1 MGAQAVKRKVLT
13 TGEVADYCGVRVIT
27 VLGWIQKG
35 LLKAYKLPGR
45 GDNRIEAEDF
55 VAFLKANAM
64 PIPRAYEH
72 HARRILIV
80 EDDPPM
86 ARIIMAHLDEAGF
99 ETLVASDGFR
109 AGACIESFRPSVVTL
124 DLMIPGLSG
133 IEVLKFIREQ
143 NHLKDVKILVVSG
156 MPKAKLDEA
165 LQAGADAT
173 LSKPFETDVLVAEV
187 TKLAGVSNT

>member
-1 MGAQAVKRKVLT
+1 MKRQVLT

-64 PIPRAYEH
+64 PVPRAYQH

-86 ARIIMAHLDEAGF
+86 ARIIKAHLDEAGF
-99 ETLVASDGFR
+99 ETLVASDGFK

-143 NHLKDVKILVVSG
+143 DHLKDVKILVVSG

-173 LSKPFETDVLVAEV
+173 LGKPFEPKILVAEV